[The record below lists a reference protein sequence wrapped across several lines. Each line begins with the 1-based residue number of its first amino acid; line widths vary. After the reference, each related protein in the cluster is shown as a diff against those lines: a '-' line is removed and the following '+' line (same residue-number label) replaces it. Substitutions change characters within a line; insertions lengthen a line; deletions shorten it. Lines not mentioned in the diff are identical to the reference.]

1 MNNEKSISI
10 IIESLKIIILKFI
23 KNNLEEFFNNKTEY
37 IDEML
42 FFLFPDNSNQR
53 ILLLKVATLFLILYT
68 EFYNKELENE
78 TTKIYDYVNFYG
90 QRKYKINYKILDSVY
105 VLIGS
110 LIESDSKIKNNNL
123 LKTFDNVLTKNID
136 KLQEREDID
145 YNPYKTPVIREILD
159 LIIPLF
165 DSLKIYNLI
174 NNK

>member
-68 EFYNKELENE
+68 EFYNKSIEEKNKHL
-78 TTKIYDYVNFYG
+78 YDLLFFY
-90 QRKYKINYKILDSVY
+90 RFT
-105 VLIGS
+105 LIKTSGCSTPASRVSIRNDVSKDAGTPLVIPGPSTRTLFGS
-110 LIESDSKIKNNNL
+110 KFGR
-123 LKTFDNVLTKNID
+123 T
-136 KLQEREDID
+136 
-145 YNPYKTPVIREILD
+145 
-159 LIIPLF
+159 
-165 DSLKIYNLI
+165 
-174 NNK
+174 